1 LNKNEFKVGNTIN
14 ACTRGLVLLKEPLL
28 KDDKTGFLV
37 VDTEGIGNPNSSIS
51 SDSKIFL
58 LSLLLSSLFI
68 FNSM

>member
-1 LNKNEFKVGNTIN
+1 M
-14 ACTRGLVLLKEPLL
+14 LLKEPMI
-28 KDDKTGFLV
+28 KSDKTAFLV
-37 VDTEGIGNPNSSIS
+37 VDSEGIGNPNSNIS